1 MLMVT
6 HYILYITYN
15 TNIFENFLSVL
26 QMPKSCLK
34 ESAADPDNMISV
46 WRLFSSHMLTL
57 LFPLLKELEKLN
69 WLCKVSICLQPSIW
83 NFPNLLPMFFIFQNQ
98 IGE

>member
-46 WRLFSSHMLTL
+46 
-57 LFPLLKELEKLN
+57 
-69 WLCKVSICLQPSIW
+69 
-83 NFPNLLPMFFIFQNQ
+83 
-98 IGE
+98 